1 MPSALSSKTRDRILD
16 GATEAIARHG
26 LAKLSMG
33 DVSESASLS
42 RGTVYRYFSNRDE
55 LLTVL
60 AHREGARFQETMRQ
74 ALVET
79 PEGAEQI
86 QVALQYAA
94 RHAREH
100 PLLRR
105 IVETDPAFVLR
116 AIRERLPAIKE
127 MMRDSLGVL
136 LGETELVGKGVATSD
151 QLLDWMTRLMI
162 SAFLFP
168 DPDPDRMARDLTAV
182 YRVLTLESGDGIEP
196 GKRRAGD
203 KREKEKS

>member
-1 MPSALSSKTRDRILD
+1 
-16 GATEAIARHG
+16 
-26 LAKLSMG
+26 MG

-55 LLTVL
+55 LLAVL
-60 AHREGARFQETMRQ
+60 AYREGVRFQETMRQ
-74 ALVET
+74 ALIDT
-79 PEGAEQI
+79 PDGADQI

-127 MMRDSLGVL
+127 MMQDSLGVL
-136 LGETELVGKGVATSD
+136 LGQTELVGKGVATSD

-182 YRVLTLESGDGIEP
+182 YRVLTLESGNGTER
-196 GKRRAGD
+196 GKRLPRV
-203 KREKEKS
+203 KRKKEKS